1 MPPLSPKSSIW
12 TTAITATYDDQS
24 NTHRIEVQ
32 WSAAIAGYI
41 AGSQFDHQPFTVISP
56 LAFTNGAGSSDS
68 FTIPTRTA
76 CGTSLRSQIPTDF
89 RSDWI
94 LDDRG
99 VRQAGPSAQTSC
111 NRTPFDRYAVSG
123 PLILTAK
130 PLSAY
135 QRSLL
140 TTIEQLKLDEWS
152 DRQIAKYFNE
162 RAMLTPRGSKW
173 VAQTV
178 SSMRS
183 KFQKRSVRISGK

>member
-1 MPPLSPKSSIW
+1 VIEAM
-12 TTAITATYDDQS
+12 TTAITTTYDDQS

-32 WSAAIAGYI
+32 WSAAVSAYI

-56 LAFTNGAGSSDS
+56 LAFTNGAGSSAS

-76 CGTSLRSQIPTDF
+76 GGISLRSQIPTDF
-89 RSDWI
+89 RSDWT

-99 VRQAGPSAQTSC
+99 IRQAGRSPQTSS
-111 NRTPFDRYAVSG
+111 NVTSNDRYAVSG

-130 PLSAY
+130 PLNPY
-135 QRSLL
+135 HRQLL
-140 TTIEQLKLDEWS
+140 TTIEQLKLDQWS

-173 VAQTV
+173 VAQSV
-178 SSMRS
+178 SSMRT
-183 KFQKRSVRISGK
+183 KFQKRSARISGK

>member
-12 TTAITATYDDQS
+12 TTAITAKYDDQS

-32 WSAAIAGYI
+32 WSAAVSAYI
-41 AGSQFDHQPFTVISP
+41 AGSQFDHQQFTVISP

-99 VRQAGPSAQTSC
+99 VSLFVLAAQTPG
-111 NRTPFDRYAVSG
+111 N
-123 PLILTAK
+123 PLH
-130 PLSAY
+130 
-135 QRSLL
+135 
-140 TTIEQLKLDEWS
+140 
-152 DRQIAKYFNE
+152 
-162 RAMLTPRGSKW
+162 SK
-173 VAQTV
+173 VNLC
-178 SSMRS
+178 S
-183 KFQKRSVRISGK
+183 